1 MKILSLSQT
10 SSTSDSKDLILFINR
25 FSLAIVFFWF
35 GFLKVI
41 SISPAEGLVKSLYSA
56 TLSSF
61 IEINSFVFI
70 LGVIECIIGIMWLFP
85 KLTKWTFALFS
96 FHMFTTFLPLIFL
109 TQETWQTDWALT
121 LTGQYIVKNVV
132 LVACALT
139 IYMSDSKKF

>member
-10 SSTSDSKDLILFINR
+10 GTTVDSKDLILFINR

-61 IEINSFVFI
+61 IEINSFVLI
-70 LGVIECIIGIMWLFP
+70 LGIFECLIGIMWLFP

-109 TQETWQTDWALT
+109 TQDTWQGDWALT

-139 IYMSDSKKF
+139 IYMADVKRT